1 MPIVGTFICTP
12 VFLTS
17 SLSFQWLGPPKGVSR
32 FVGHVIIHCTY
43 KMEKNTPRAVAKD
56 PAVKA
61 IYDFISEFWA
71 IKRKGSQDSLAGA
84 TALGT
89 EEVEND
95 QDNSDVTDPYG
106 DSLLDGSYDE
116 ALLASLLGVDVVAP
130 VAPCPES
137 QVPPDSMLPEVPCE
151 VPDTIPEHPEPI
163 QLFQSE
169 QEQLEDA
176 QGQPEDYDSQEV
188 PPTVLETT
196 PPSSAL
202 GEVVDVVESPILTIK
217 NPFIPAKYSDEELA
231 NLRAKIEKVKPLSH

>member
-1 MPIVGTFICTP
+1 
-12 VFLTS
+12 
-17 SLSFQWLGPPKGVSR
+17 
-32 FVGHVIIHCTY
+32 
-43 KMEKNTPRAVAKD
+43 MEKNTPRAVAKD

-196 PPSSAL
+196 LLLQLLGKWWMWLNHRSWPSRTLLYPPSIQMKS
-202 GEVVDVVESPILTIK
+202 
-217 NPFIPAKYSDEELA
+217 
-231 NLRAKIEKVKPLSH
+231 